1 MASLLLLCFI
11 LVLSSFSII
20 GFTEL
25 CTTIFSTLVIIRITT
40 PPLLLSPSCVLDLRS
55 HICCREKFIQ
65 ESQITNLAIPKCRIQ
80 YLMKSR
86 RETINN
92 LMEEAIIEA
101 DQKGIQVLSLG
112 LLNQASQ
119 SICLKNLMISQNL
132 CKLSQNCYY
141 GEKDLKKI
149 NLSLDIKGCRLNQN
163 EQLILLVLYKFNFSR
178 KRS

>member
-112 LLNQASQ
+112 LLNQEEKLNNNGELYIRRNPQLKVKVVDGSSLAAAVVVNSIPKGTSQ
-119 SICLKNLMISQNL
+119 VV
-132 CKLSQNCYY
+132 
-141 GEKDLKKI
+141 
-149 NLSLDIKGCRLNQN
+149 
-163 EQLILLVLYKFNFSR
+163 LVAEAKCIECE
-178 KRS
+178 